1 MIAALAIVVATLTPG
16 CLAPP
21 VPGPVTQ
28 PFRAPTCT
36 YCPGHRGIEYRVL
49 PGTPVRAV
57 VSGTVTF
64 AGRVAG
70 TTYVVLA
77 QPDGLR
83 ATYGFLRSVEVRD
96 GASVAQG
103 QVVGLS
109 TDRLYFGWR
118 EGDTPIDPTPHL
130 GRWRVRSRL
139 VPTGGGPGRPASA
152 PSGRLQCPTGL
163 SEP

>member
-1 MIAALAIVVATLTPG
+1 MVATLTPG

-36 YCPGHRGIEYRVL
+36 YCPGHRGIEFQAL

-64 AGRVAG
+64 AGAVAG
-70 TTYVVLA
+70 TTYVVLV

-83 ATYGFLRSVEVRD
+83 ATYGFLRSATVRS
-96 GASVAQG
+96 GALVVQG
-103 QVVGLS
+103 QTVGFS
-109 TDRLYFGWR
+109 TERVYFGWR
-118 EGDTPIDPTPHL
+118 QGETPVDPTPHL
-130 GRWRVRSRL
+130 GRWRLRARL
-139 VPTGGGPGRPASA
+139 VPIGGVRGRPT
-152 PSGRLQCPTGL
+152 GTTNGQLQCPTGL